1 MLSTRPV
8 ANPTDHYHAR
18 HQKNARH
25 WRQPT
30 TARSGGE
37 LLDEIEQDEQ
47 RAALIVAYVM
57 AETVDRAITQD
68 EAKQFQGGDRLRYL
82 RDGLFLATVRY
93 CRRSERPDIAFAV
106 LVVVHALADNDE
118 GACWISFGR
127 LARLLGCSKRAIRA
141 AHERLEALGLLLI
154 TEQGADED
162 GDNDTNLLRLA
173 VPSRLASVR
182 PLRVV
187 EALSPVSRP
196 RGRPAKNG
204 GSQTHNRGKPD
215 VQNGGSQTQA
225 GETPGF
231 LRVFLK
237 RLPLK

>member
-141 AHERLEALGLLLI
+141 ARERLEALGLLLI

-182 PLRVV
+182 PP
-187 EALSPVSRP
+187 ASR
-196 RGRPAKNG
+196 RGAISSITAERPPGEK
-204 GSQTHNRGKPD
+204 RRKPD
-215 VQNGGSQTQA
+215 A
-225 GETPGF
+225 
-231 LRVFLK
+231 
-237 RLPLK
+237 